1 VEYLS
6 SLVLSVALFRHAYVT
21 VIRHEGDRDERTKEG
36 RGAVHGREPW
46 RAARQNGSIE
56 GGITV
61 SDVRER
67 RARERQA
74 SRIGVDG
81 GPTGESG
88 LGSSGC
94 HGAAS
99 LPLDPRS
106 GVFSHMGGS
115 RGRPLSSPPPVSAAA
130 TFHGGLVRSPTRSF
144 QASAALASASTVG

>member
-1 VEYLS
+1 M
-6 SLVLSVALFRHAYVT
+6 LSVALFRHACVT
-21 VIRHEGDRDERTKEG
+21 VIRYEGDRNEGTKEG
-36 RGAVHGREPW
+36 SGSVIGRERW

-67 RARERQA
+67 PARERQA

-81 GPTGESG
+81 ALTGESG

-99 LPLDPRS
+99 VPLDPRS
-106 GVFSHMGGS
+106 GRLSYAGGS

-130 TFHGGLVRSPTRSF
+130 TSHGG
-144 QASAALASASTVG
+144 VGEIAHAQLPSLLRNPVATP